1 MKCDS
6 LQECGLEVYKFIYT
20 SSICHR
26 SKQLRAR
33 LATGHPKFN
42 QALRP
47 RSATLFPGSSGA
59 QPPSLRPGTGPALR
73 APDFFDPQSFRMADP
88 THNGAA
94 AGDASSNHH
103 DTDAEDHDH
112 HDGDDDDSH
121 VAGSSDA
128 QEPPRKRQRVRLSCL
143 ECRRRKLSCS
153 RELPC
158 DRCIKS
164 GTADRCT
171 YEPRPGSVSGPISE
185 RASFAPAAPMV
196 SFDLDSRHPNHNPLR
211 RSIDASLLRE
221 TARDHD
227 RVRRLELEVAQLK
240 SALAKQHSVEGST
253 AVASPA
259 MHKDARPEHPPE
271 PVAPI
276 IPDNPDGL
284 EFKFVRGHN
293 FKTRY
298 FGPHNAWD
306 SIIELN
312 GLQKFM
318 RATADQWLRPLNIQK
333 KDRNRRR
340 DDRVRRFME
349 PDVELET
356 LLPSKDETDSLIAI
370 YLDQF
375 EQIHRIVHVPT
386 FKKQYASFWD
396 PSRTRS
402 AAMTAL
408 VLATISVSVCLDMN
422 VSNKFVGVKSG
433 SFQRA
438 VRWVKACDN
447 WYANQSHKH
456 RMLIHYQ
463 IACMLYL
470 AKRVN
475 VIKKKRFWSST
486 GVLIRDG
493 IITGLHQ
500 DPGQMTVQIS
510 PFYQEMRRR
519 LWATMVEF
527 DVQSSVDQGV
537 PTLMSQVYND
547 ADAPRNIDDDQF
559 DEDTEELPESNPDDE
574 YTLSSYQHL
583 SRHSLPLRL
592 ELLRILTMS
601 RQDLDWEQ
609 ALRYTELLTQEI
621 DALPSWDLD
630 AVPAT
635 ADDIHKPILAHT
647 LLHMQLK
654 QFFIP
659 LLQPFVK
666 LRSVHSK
673 YQIADFLY
681 YNAARDIVII
691 HDKLFQRGIRSL
703 NFLREDT
710 MNAAVNLCNV
720 SLRQPKDN
728 TSWIMSNAQETVS
741 LIEKC
746 IAMKEDRILRCG
758 HNDPWGYSSMC
769 AALGLLEAHLGT
781 KPLEQAKASA
791 AERFISLHYRLASHQ
806 QSPITN
812 PGLSGTT
819 PGASTSESAGSAQI
833 GTGVGYMGLGKQPVA
848 PYLMQ
853 NNGNGVGNMSQAST
867 PFLRDGL
874 PVSTPWLLPSATD
887 ASQVLPNPDF
897 SLEGLGTDLIDLWP
911 DWAESTGPFS

>member
-1 MKCDS
+1 MIMS
-6 LQECGLEVYKFIYT
+6 E
-20 SSICHR
+20 
-26 SKQLRAR
+26 
-33 LATGHPKFN
+33 
-42 QALRP
+42 
-47 RSATLFPGSSGA
+47 
-59 QPPSLRPGTGPALR
+59 PPQNGPAAR
-73 APDFFDPQSFRMADP
+73 D
-88 THNGAA
+88 T
-94 AGDASSNHH
+94 SSNHH
-103 DTDAEDHDH
+103 DTKTKDHDNDHDNDNDH
-112 HDGDDDDSH
+112 HDDDDDSH
-121 VAGSSDA
+121 AAGSDA

-171 YEPRPGSVSGPISE
+171 YEPRPGSFSGPISE
-185 RASFAPAAPMV
+185 RTSFVPAAPMV

-211 RSIDASLLRE
+211 RSVDASLLRE
-221 TARDHD
+221 SARDHD
-227 RVRRLELEVAQLK
+227 RVRRLELEVAHLK
-240 SALAKQHSVEGST
+240 SALAKQQSVDGST
-253 AVASPA
+253 VVASPA
-259 MHKDARPEHPPE
+259 VHKELRPEPPSE

-284 EFKFVRGHN
+284 EFKFVRGHT

-298 FGPHNAWD
+298 FGPHNSWD

-333 KDRNRRR
+333 KDRNKRR
-340 DDRVRRFME
+340 DDRVKRFTE
-349 PDVELET
+349 PDLDLET

-375 EQIHRIVHVPT
+375 EQIYRIVHVPT

-396 PSRTRS
+396 PARTRS
-402 AAMTAL
+402 AAMTTL
-408 VLATISVSVCLDMN
+408 VLAMISVSVCLDMT

-438 VRWVKACDN
+438 VNWVKACDN

-486 GVLIRDG
+486 GVLIRDA

-500 DPGQMTVQIS
+500 DPEHMTVQVS

-574 YTLSSYQHL
+574 YTLSSYQSL

-592 ELLRILTMS
+592 ELLRILTTS
-601 RQDLDWEQ
+601 RQGLDWEQ

-630 AVPAT
+630 AVPVANS
-635 ADDIHKPILAHT
+635 IHKPILAHT
-647 LLHMQLK
+647 LLHLQLK

-666 LRSVHSK
+666 LREVHSK

-720 SLRQPKDN
+720 SLRQPRDN

-791 AERFISLHYRLASHQ
+791 AERFISLHYRLVSNQ
-806 QSPITN
+806 QSPVTN
-812 PGLSGTT
+812 PTMSGLT
-819 PGASTSESAGSAQI
+819 PGASTSESAARMGP
-833 GTGVGYMGLGKQPVA
+833 TGGYMNHGKSSIT
-848 PYLMQ
+848 PYMMQ
-853 NNGNGVGNMSQAST
+853 STNGGGMPSQANT
-867 PFLRDGL
+867 PYLRDGI
-874 PVSTPWLLPSATD
+874 PVHTPWLLPSAD

-897 SLEGLGTDLIDLWP
+897 SLEGLGTDLMDLWP

>member
-1 MKCDS
+1 MPEPA
-6 LQECGLEVYKFIYT
+6 QNGV
-20 SSICHR
+20 
-26 SKQLRAR
+26 A
-33 LATGHPKFN
+33 GH
-42 QALRP
+42 
-47 RSATLFPGSSGA
+47 
-59 QPPSLRPGTGPALR
+59 
-73 APDFFDPQSFRMADP
+73 D
-88 THNGAA
+88 
-94 AGDASSNHH
+94 DASSTHH
-103 DTDAEDHDH
+103 DTEAEDQDQDH
-112 HDGDDDDSH
+112 HDSHDDH
-121 VAGSSDA
+121 AAGSSDA

-171 YEPRPGSVSGPISE
+171 YEPRPGSVSGPVSE
-185 RASFAPAAPMV
+185 RSSFAPAAPMV

-211 RSIDASLLRE
+211 RSVDASLLRE
-221 TARDHD
+221 SARDHD

-240 SALAKQHSVEGST
+240 AALAKQASLDGST
-253 AVASPA
+253 VVASPLT
-259 MHKDARPEHPPE
+259 HKETRPEEPSE

-293 FKTRY
+293 FKARY

-306 SIIELN
+306 SVIQLN
-312 GLQKFM
+312 GLQLFM
-318 RATADQWLRPLNIQK
+318 RQTADQWLRPLNIQK
-333 KDRNRRR
+333 KDRDKRRN
-340 DDRVRRFME
+340 DRMKRFME
-349 PDVELET
+349 PGLDLEA
-356 LLPSKDETDSLIAI
+356 LLPPRDETDSLISI

-396 PSRTRS
+396 PARTRS
-402 AAMTAL
+402 AAMTVL
-408 VLATISVSVCLDMN
+408 VLAMISVSVCLDMT
-422 VSNKFVGVKSG
+422 VSNKFVGVKSS

-438 VRWVKACDN
+438 AKWVKACDN
-447 WYANQSHKH
+447 WHANQSHKH

-463 IACMLYL
+463 IACMLYM

-475 VIKKKRFWSST
+475 IIKKKRFWSTT
-486 GVLIRDG
+486 GVLVRDG

-500 DPGQMTVQIS
+500 DPEHMSVQVS

-559 DEDTEELPESNPDDE
+559 DENTEELPESNPDDK

-583 SRHSLPLRL
+583 SRRSLPLRL
-592 ELLRILTMS
+592 ELTRILTMS
-601 RQDLDWEQ
+601 RGALDWEQ

-621 DALPSWDLD
+621 DALPAWDID
-630 AVPAT
+630 TEPAPNS
-635 ADDIHKPILAHT
+635 IHKPILAHT
-647 LLHMQLK
+647 LLHLQLK

-659 LLQPFVK
+659 LLQPFIK
-666 LRSVHSK
+666 LRENHSK
-673 YQIADFLY
+673 FQIAEFLY
-681 YNAARDIVII
+681 YNTARDIVIA

-710 MNAAVNLCNV
+710 MNAAVNLCTV

-728 TSWIMSNAQETVS
+728 SSWIMSNAQETIS

-769 AALGLLEAHLGT
+769 AALGLLETHLGT
-781 KPLEQAKASA
+781 KPMEQAKASA
-791 AERFISLHYRLASHQ
+791 AERFISLHYRLVTNQ

-812 PGLSGTT
+812 PQMSHGT
-819 PGASTSESAGSAQI
+819 PGSTVGADSAGR
-833 GTGVGYMGLGKQPVA
+833 VGAYMNHVKQSDVT
-848 PYLMQ
+848 PYTVQQQQQQQ
-853 NNGNGVGNMSQAST
+853 NNGMSLGNT
-867 PFLRDGL
+867 PYLRDGM
-874 PVSTPWLLPSATD
+874 PISTPWLLPSGDT
-887 ASQVLPNPDF
+887 SQVLPNPDF

-911 DWAESTGPFS
+911 DWAESSAPFS